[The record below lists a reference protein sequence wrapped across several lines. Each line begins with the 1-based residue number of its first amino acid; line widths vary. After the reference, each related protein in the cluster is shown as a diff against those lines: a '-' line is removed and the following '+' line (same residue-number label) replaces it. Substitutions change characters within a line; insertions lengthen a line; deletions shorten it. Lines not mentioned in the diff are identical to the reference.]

1 MLMRIKHT
9 IFRLSFL
16 HKMKVHKLFF
26 FKKLHEE
33 KKKGKNI
40 KDTTNKNILRCQY
53 ARKILNLSFKK
64 ATKLS
69 QKKKKKGHP

>member
-1 MLMRIKHT
+1 MRIKHT

-26 FKKLHEE
+26 LKKLHEE

-53 ARKILNLSFKK
+53 AR
-64 ATKLS
+64 
-69 QKKKKKGHP
+69 